1 MDVIP
6 FRLLTNNVYLIA
18 GGLFTRSDTQMSS
31 AATIPGSILIVIL
44 VLILIF
50 ASPSGTFW
58 RFIKSSAMVHRENRK
73 MPIHHSDQHRCQGLS
88 LSGLTDDALK
98 DIHQATLEIL
108 EKTGLFIETDEALE
122 VFDGAGAEID
132 RNNRIVKIRPQLV
145 EDAIQSAPSKI
156 LLAARDPK
164 HDKVLEAGRVHFT
177 NFSEGI
183 KVVDPFSGQRR
194 APLKADLAN
203 AAKLADYLDD
213 IDVCEKA
220 VGSSDVPRAVLPL
233 HNAEAM
239 LTHTTKHCCVGPG
252 SGYLLKKLVQMASA
266 ISGGIKKF
274 QSRPILSFTTCP
286 VSPLKL
292 INECC
297 EIIIEAAR
305 SRSIINIL
313 SMAMA
318 GGTSPVTLAGTLV
331 THNAEV
337 LGGITL
343 NQLVQKGAPVIY
355 GSSTTAMDL
364 KIGAAS
370 VGTPECAMISGA
382 VARLARYYALPSS
395 VAGG

>member
-1 MDVIP
+1 MPVHQ
-6 FRLLTNNVYLIA
+6 
-18 GGLFTRSDTQMSS
+18 SDKHPRQ
-31 AATIPGSILIVIL
+31 
-44 VLILIF
+44 
-50 ASPSGTFW
+50 
-58 RFIKSSAMVHRENRK
+58 K
-73 MPIHHSDQHRCQGLS
+73 LS
-88 LSGLTDDALK
+88 LSNLTDPDLK
-98 DIHQATLEIL
+98 KIHQATLEVL

-122 VFDGAGAEID
+122 VFDGAGAEVD
-132 RNNRIVKIRPQLV
+132 RRQKIVKIPPQMV
-145 EDAIQSAPSKI
+145 EDAIQSAPSRI
-156 LLAARDPK
+156 LLAGRDPR
-164 HDKVLEAGRVHFT
+164 HDKELGAGAVYFT

-183 KVVDPFSGQRR
+183 EVVDPLTGERR
-194 APLKADLAN
+194 VPVKSDLAN
-203 AAKLADYLDD
+203 AALLVDYLDE

-220 VGSSDVPRAVLPL
+220 VGSSDVPGEVLPL

-239 LTHTTKHCCVGPG
+239 LTNTTKHCCVGPG
-252 SGYLLKKLVQMASA
+252 SGYLLKKLVKMASV
-266 ISGGIKKF
+266 ISGSLEKF
-274 QSRPILSFTTCP
+274 RERPILSFTTCP
-286 VSPLKL
+286 VSPLRL
-292 INECC
+292 ITECC

-370 VGTPECAMISGA
+370 VGTPECAVISGA
-382 VARLARYYALPSS
+382 VARLARYYALPSY

>member
-1 MDVIP
+1 MPNFHPDNLGSQ
-6 FRLLTNNVYLIA
+6 RLNLN
-18 GGLFTRSDTQMSS
+18 S
-31 AATIPGSILIVIL
+31 
-44 VLILIF
+44 
-50 ASPSGTFW
+50 
-58 RFIKSSAMVHRENRK
+58 
-73 MPIHHSDQHRCQGLS
+73 
-88 LSGLTDDALK
+88 LTDDELD
-98 DIHQATLEIL
+98 DIHRATLEVL
-108 EKTGLFIETDEALE
+108 EKTGIFIETDEALE
-122 VFDGAGAEID
+122 VFDGAGAKID
-132 RNNRIVKIRPQLV
+132 RKNKIVKISAQLV

-156 LLAARDPK
+156 LLAGRDPK
-164 HDKVLEAGRVHFT
+164 HDKVLEVGRVHFT

-183 KVVDPFSGQRR
+183 EVVDPFNGERR
-194 APLKADLAN
+194 APVKDDLAR
-203 AAKLADYLDD
+203 AAKLVDYLDE

-220 VGSSDVPRAVLPL
+220 VGSSDVPREVLPL

-239 LTHTTKHCCVGPG
+239 LTNTTKHCCVGPG
-252 SGYLLKKLVQMASA
+252 SGYLLRKLVQMAGA
-266 ISGGIKKF
+266 ISGGIKNFKE
-274 QSRPILSFTTCP
+274 RPILSFTTCP

-297 EIIIEAAR
+297 EIIMEAAKTG
-305 SRSIINIL
+305 SVINIL

-343 NQLVQKGAPVIY
+343 NQLVQKEAPVIY

-370 VGTPECAMISGA
+370 VGTPECAIISGA
-382 VARLARYYALPSS
+382 VARLARYYALPSY

>member
-1 MDVIP
+1 MP
-6 FRLLTNNVYLIA
+6 NNHPNKQNSQAL
-18 GGLFTRSDTQMSS
+18 GL
-31 AATIPGSILIVIL
+31 
-44 VLILIF
+44 
-50 ASPSGTFW
+50 
-58 RFIKSSAMVHRENRK
+58 N
-73 MPIHHSDQHRCQGLS
+73 
-88 LSGLTDDALK
+88 GLTDDELG
-98 DIHQATLEIL
+98 DIHQATLEVL
-108 EKTGLFIETDEALE
+108 AKTGVFIETDEALE

-132 RNNRIVKIRPQLV
+132 RRHKIVKIPPQLV
-145 EDAIQSAPSKI
+145 DDAIQSAPSTI
-156 LLAARDPK
+156 LLAGRDPK
-164 HDKVLEAGRVHFT
+164 HDKELGTGRVHFT

-183 KVVDPFSGQRR
+183 EVVDPFSGERR
-194 APLKADLAN
+194 APLKADLEN
-203 AAKLADYLDD
+203 AAKLVDYLDE

-220 VGSSDVPRAVLPL
+220 VGSSDVPQEVLPL

-252 SGYLLKKLVQMASA
+252 NGFLLKILVQMAA
-266 ISGGIKKF
+266 IISGGIKKF
-274 QSRPILSFTTCP
+274 QKRPILSFTTCP

-297 EIIIEAAR
+297 EIIIEAAK
-305 SRSIINIL
+305 SRSIVNIL

-343 NQLVQKGAPVIY
+343 NQLVNKGAPVIY

-370 VGTPECAMISGA
+370 VGTPECAIISGA
-382 VARLARYYALPSS
+382 VARLARYYALPSY

>member
-1 MDVIP
+1 MLN
-6 FRLLTNNVYLIA
+6 FH
-18 GGLFTRSDTQMSS
+18 
-31 AATIPGSILIVIL
+31 PGKH
-44 VLILIF
+44 
-50 ASPSGTFW
+50 G
-58 RFIKSSAMVHRENRK
+58 RQK
-73 MPIHHSDQHRCQGLS
+73 LS
-88 LSGLTDDALK
+88 LNNLTDDELN
-98 DIHQATLEIL
+98 DIHQATLEVL
-108 EKTGLFIETDEALE
+108 EKTGLFIATDEALE

-132 RNNRIVKIRPQLV
+132 RPNKIVKIPPRLV
-145 EDAIQSAPSKI
+145 EDAIRSAPSKI
-156 LLAARDPK
+156 LLAGRDPK

-183 KVVDPFSGQRR
+183 EVIDPFSGRR
-194 APLKADLAN
+194 RTPLKADLAN
-203 AAKLADYLDD
+203 AAKLVDYLDE

-220 VGSSDVPRAVLPL
+220 IGSSDVPPEVLPL

-252 SGYLLKKLVQMASA
+252 SGYLLKKLVQMAGV
-266 ISGGIKKF
+266 ISGGIKKI
-274 QSRPILSFTTCP
+274 QERPILSFTTCP

-331 THNAEV
+331 NHNAEV

-370 VGTPECAMISGA
+370 VGTPECAIISGA
-382 VARLARYYALPSS
+382 VARLARYYALPSY

>member
-1 MDVIP
+1 MP
-6 FRLLTNNVYLIA
+6 NQL
-18 GGLFTRSDTQMSS
+18 
-31 AATIPGSILIVIL
+31 
-44 VLILIF
+44 
-50 ASPSGTFW
+50 SGQQ
-58 RFIKSSAMVHRENRK
+58 
-73 MPIHHSDQHRCQGLS
+73 HSQRLS
-88 LSGLTDDALK
+88 LNGLTEDELG
-98 DIHQATLEIL
+98 DIHQATLDVL
-108 EKTGLFIETDEALE
+108 ENTGLFIETDEALE

-132 RNNRIVKIRPQLV
+132 HHNKIVKIPPRLV

-156 LLAARDPK
+156 LLAGRDPK
-164 HDKVLEAGRVHFT
+164 HDIELGTGRVHFT

-183 KVVDPFSGQRR
+183 EVVDPHTGERR
-194 APLKADLAN
+194 PPVKADLAN
-203 AAKLADYLDD
+203 AAKLVDYLDG

-220 VGSSDVPRAVLPL
+220 VGASDVPQEVISL

-239 LTHTTKHCCVGPG
+239 LANTTKHCCVGPG
-252 SGYLLKKLVQMASA
+252 SGYLLNKLVKMAGL
-266 ISGGIKKF
+266 IVGGINKLKE
-274 QSRPILSFTTCP
+274 RPILSFTTCP
-286 VSPLKL
+286 VSPLQL

-305 SRSIINIL
+305 SGSVINIL

-343 NQLVQKGAPVIY
+343 NQLTCKGAPVIY

-370 VGTPECAMISGA
+370 VGTPECAIISGA
-382 VARLARYYALPSS
+382 VARLARYYALPSY

>member
-1 MDVIP
+1 MP
-6 FRLLTNNVYLIA
+6 NNHPNKQNSQAL
-18 GGLFTRSDTQMSS
+18 GL
-31 AATIPGSILIVIL
+31 
-44 VLILIF
+44 
-50 ASPSGTFW
+50 
-58 RFIKSSAMVHRENRK
+58 N
-73 MPIHHSDQHRCQGLS
+73 
-88 LSGLTDDALK
+88 GLTDDEMG
-98 DIHQATLEIL
+98 DIHQATLEVL
-108 EKTGLFIETDEALE
+108 AKTGVFIEADEALE

-132 RNNRIVKIRPQLV
+132 RRHKVVKIPPQLV
-145 EDAIQSAPSKI
+145 EDAIQSAPSTI
-156 LLAARDPK
+156 LLAGRDPK
-164 HDKVLEAGRVHFT
+164 HDKELGTGRVHFT

-183 KVVDPFSGQRR
+183 EVVDPFSGERR
-194 APLKADLAN
+194 APLKADLEN
-203 AAKLADYLDD
+203 AAKLVDYLDE

-220 VGSSDVPRAVLPL
+220 VGSSDVPQEVLPL

-252 SGYLLKKLVQMASA
+252 SGFLLKKLVQMAA
-266 ISGGIKKF
+266 IISGGIKKF
-274 QSRPILSFTTCP
+274 QKRPILSFTTCP

-297 EIIIEAAR
+297 EIIIEAAK
-305 SRSIINIL
+305 SRSIVNIL

-343 NQLVQKGAPVIY
+343 NQLVNKGAPVIY

-370 VGTPECAMISGA
+370 VGTPECAIISGA
-382 VARLARYYALPSS
+382 VARLAKYYALPSY

>member
-1 MDVIP
+1 
-6 FRLLTNNVYLIA
+6 
-18 GGLFTRSDTQMSS
+18 
-31 AATIPGSILIVIL
+31 
-44 VLILIF
+44 
-50 ASPSGTFW
+50 
-58 RFIKSSAMVHRENRK
+58 
-73 MPIHHSDQHRCQGLS
+73 MPNQLSDQQHSQRLS
-88 LSGLTDDALK
+88 LNGLTDDELG
-98 DIHQATLEIL
+98 DIHQATLDVL
-108 EKTGLFIETDEALE
+108 ENTGLFIETDEALE

-132 RNNRIVKIRPQLV
+132 HHNKIVKIPPRLV

-156 LLAARDPK
+156 LLAGRDPK
-164 HDKVLEAGRVHFT
+164 HDIELGTGRVHFT

-183 KVVDPFSGQRR
+183 EVVDPFNGERR
-194 APLKADLAN
+194 SPVKADLAN
-203 AAKLADYLDD
+203 AAKLVDYLDE

-220 VGSSDVPRAVLPL
+220 VGSSDMPQEVLPL

-239 LTHTTKHCCVGPG
+239 LTNTTKHCCVGPG
-252 SGYLLKKLVQMASA
+252 SGYLLQKLVQMAGA

-274 QSRPILSFTTCP
+274 QKRPILSFTTCP

-297 EIIIEAAR
+297 EIIIEAAK

-343 NQLVQKGAPVIY
+343 NQLVNKGAPVIY

-370 VGTPECAMISGA
+370 VGTPECAIISGA
-382 VARLARYYALPSS
+382 VARLARYYALPSY

>member
-1 MDVIP
+1 MPNIH
-6 FRLLTNNVYLIA
+6 
-18 GGLFTRSDTQMSS
+18 
-31 AATIPGSILIVIL
+31 PGKHDDQRWSL
-44 VLILIF
+44 
-50 ASPSGTFW
+50 
-58 RFIKSSAMVHRENRK
+58 KS
-73 MPIHHSDQHRCQGLS
+73 
-88 LSGLTDDALK
+88 LTDNELN

-122 VFDGAGAEID
+122 VFEGAGAEVD
-132 RNNRIVKIRPQLV
+132 RQNKIVKIPPQLV
-145 EDAIQSAPSKI
+145 EDAIGSAPSKI
-156 LLAARDPK
+156 LLAGRDPK

-183 KVVDPFSGQRR
+183 EVVDPFSGERR

-203 AAKLADYLDD
+203 AAKLVDSLDE

-220 VGSSDVPRAVLPL
+220 VGSSDMPQAVLPL

-252 SGYLLKKLVQMASA
+252 SGYLLKKLVQMAGV

-274 QSRPILSFTTCP
+274 QERPILSFTTCP

-292 INECC
+292 IKECC

-305 SRSIINIL
+305 NRSIINIL

-343 NQLVQKGAPVIY
+343 NQLVRKGAPVIY
-355 GSSTTAMDL
+355 GSSTTAMDM
-364 KIGAAS
+364 KIGSAS
-370 VGTPECAMISGA
+370 VGTPECAIISGA
-382 VARLARYYALPSS
+382 VARLARYYALPSY

>member
-1 MDVIP
+1 MP
-6 FRLLTNNVYLIA
+6 NSHPNKQNRQAL
-18 GGLFTRSDTQMSS
+18 GL
-31 AATIPGSILIVIL
+31 
-44 VLILIF
+44 
-50 ASPSGTFW
+50 
-58 RFIKSSAMVHRENRK
+58 N
-73 MPIHHSDQHRCQGLS
+73 GLA
-88 LSGLTDDALK
+88 DDELG
-98 DIHQATLEIL
+98 DIHQATLEVL
-108 EKTGLFIETDEALE
+108 AKKGVFIEADEALE

-132 RNNRIVKIRPQLV
+132 RRHKIVKIPPQLV
-145 EDAIQSAPSKI
+145 EDAIQSAPSAI
-156 LLAARDPK
+156 LLAGRDPK
-164 HDKVLEAGRVHFT
+164 HDKELGTGRVHFT

-183 KVVDPFSGQRR
+183 EVVDPFNGERR
-194 APLKADLAN
+194 APLKADLEN
-203 AAKLADYLDD
+203 AAKLVDYLDE

-220 VGSSDVPRAVLPL
+220 VGASDVPQEVLPL

-252 SGYLLKKLVQMASA
+252 SGFLLKKLVQMAA
-266 ISGGIKKF
+266 IISGGIKKF
-274 QSRPILSFTTCP
+274 QKRPILSFTTCP

-297 EIIIEAAR
+297 EIIIEAAK
-305 SRSIINIL
+305 SRSIVNIL

-343 NQLVQKGAPVIY
+343 NQLVNKGAPVIY

-370 VGTPECAMISGA
+370 VGTPECAIISGA
-382 VARLARYYALPSS
+382 VARLAKYYALPSY

>member
-1 MDVIP
+1 MPNQIS
-6 FRLLTNNVYLIA
+6 
-18 GGLFTRSDTQMSS
+18 GKHRS
-31 AATIPGSILIVIL
+31 
-44 VLILIF
+44 
-50 ASPSGTFW
+50 
-58 RFIKSSAMVHRENRK
+58 
-73 MPIHHSDQHRCQGLS
+73 QGLS
-88 LSGLTDDALK
+88 LRGLTDDELD
-98 DIHQATLEIL
+98 DIHQATLEVL
-108 EKTGLFIETDEALE
+108 ETTGLFIETDEALE

-132 RNNRIVKIRPQLV
+132 RKSKIVKIQPQLV

-156 LLAARDPK
+156 LLAGRDPK
-164 HDKVLEAGRVHFT
+164 HDKVLEVGRVHFT

-183 KVVDPFSGQRR
+183 KVVDPFNGERR
-194 APLKADLAN
+194 APVKADLAN
-203 AAKLADYLDD
+203 AAKLVDYLDE

-220 VGSSDVPRAVLPL
+220 VGSSDVPPAVLPL

-239 LTHTTKHCCVGPG
+239 LTHTSKHCCVGPG
-252 SGYLLKKLVQMASA
+252 SGYLLKKLVQMAGV

-274 QSRPILSFTTCP
+274 QERPILSFTTCP

-370 VGTPECAMISGA
+370 VGTPECAIISGA
-382 VARLARYYALPSS
+382 VARLARYYALPSY